1 MTTPMIQQY
10 QAVKARYPDA
20 ILMFRLGDFYE
31 MFNEDAQIA
40 SRVLE
45 ITLTSRETGKGNRMP
60 MCGVP
65 YHAAQA
71 YIARL
76 VDSGYKVAVCDQMEV
91 PGPGRQIVRREVTR
105 VVTPGTVT
113 EPEFLD
119 AKTNNYLAALAI
131 RGRAIGLA
139 VADVSTGEFAMTEAA
154 GQRAQDTIL
163 AEVARLG
170 PRECLV
176 PPDVANDFRLA
187 GALRGLEGLT
197 LTPCDDLRA
206 SSSAAVRA
214 VEEQFGSTALEASG
228 ALEYPAGVQAAGM
241 VLLYLQRTQMT
252 SLAHMSVLRAYS
264 CGDAMGLDPETRRNL
279 EISDPIRRRSRGRTL
294 LDVLDRTVTSMGA
307 RLLRRW
313 LDRPSQ
319 DIAEIGRRLDAVEE
333 LAKDVMARS
342 DLRRALA
349 AVRDMERLATRVST
363 GVAGARDLVALAG
376 SFAAAPEARTVLGQ
390 AKCDA
395 LRELA
400 TRLGD
405 LSDVREIIVD
415 AISDD
420 PPPILTEGGIIR
432 DGHSAELDE
441 LRRTSAKSREFLASL
456 EAAERERTGIK
467 SLKVGYNQVF
477 GYYIEVTRANLH
489 LVPEG
494 WMRKQTLSGAE
505 RFITPELKEH
515 EAIILKAKDRA
526 ARLEYEIF
534 SEVRARVARETARIQ
549 EAARALAEVDVFAS
563 LADVAASY
571 GYVRPVMCE
580 GGELEILGARH
591 PVVEASLP
599 AGTFVP
605 NDVRL
610 DTENCQVMVLTG
622 PNMAGKSTL
631 GKSVLLVVLMAHV
644 GSFVPAASAR
654 VPLTDRIAVRAGSS
668 EEIAQ
673 GKSTFMVELLQ
684 TAAILGQATE
694 RTLIFIDEL
703 GRGTSTYDGM
713 AIAQAVI
720 EYLHNRVGAKTIFTT
735 HFHELAALEEQLP
748 RVRNFRVEAE
758 ERGGE
763 VVFLFRLVP
772 GGCDKSYGINVAR
785 MAGMPGEVVRRAGAI
800 LRELERRSPSR
811 PQQTSLLAMLMD
823 QDGDGGGAKVP
834 PHPHE
839 QGREQGQGRGD
850 EQERGEAG
858 VPGGQGTAGCSVYP
872 NCARS
877 GLDGMLAELRALD
890 INSMTPLEALQKLA
904 EFKARAEGKGE
915 V

>member
-1 MTTPMIQQY
+1 MTTPMLQQY
-10 QAVKARYPDA
+10 RAIKARYPDA

-31 MFNEDAQIA
+31 MFNEDAEIA

-76 VDSGYKVAVCDQMEV
+76 VDSGYKVAVCDQMEM

-105 VVTPGTVT
+105 VVTPGTMT
-113 EPEFLD
+113 DPEFLD
-119 AKTNNYLAALAI
+119 AKSNNYLAALAV

-139 VADVSTGEFAMTEAA
+139 VTDVSTGEFSITEAA
-154 GQRAQDTIL
+154 GQRAQDVIL
-163 AEVARLG
+163 AEVARLA
-170 PRECLV
+170 PRECLI
-176 PPDVANDFRLA
+176 PPDAAKDVRLME
-187 GALRGLEGLT
+187 ALRRLEGMALT
-197 LTPCDDLRA
+197 QCDDIGA
-206 SSSAAVRA
+206 SPAATTRA
-214 VEEQFGSTALEASG
+214 VEEQFGPTALESSG
-228 ALEYPAGVQAAGM
+228 ALEYPAGVQAAGV

-264 CGDAMGLDPETRRNL
+264 CGDAMGLDPETRRSL
-279 EISDPIRRRSRGRTL
+279 EISDPIRERRRGRTL

-319 DIAEIGRRLDAVEE
+319 DIAEIDRRLDAVEE
-333 LAKDVMARS
+333 LTKDVIARA

-363 GVAGARDLVALAG
+363 GTAGARDLVALAE
-376 SFAAAPEARTVLGQ
+376 SFAAIPDAREVLGR
-390 AKCDA
+390 ARCEA

-400 TRLGD
+400 ARLGD

-420 PPPILTEGGIIR
+420 PPAVLTEGGIIR
-432 DGHSAELDE
+432 DGYNEELDE
-441 LRRTSAKSREFLASL
+441 LRRTSARSREFLASL
-456 EAAERERTGIK
+456 EATERERTGIK

-477 GYYIEVTRANLH
+477 GYYIEVTRPNLH
-489 LVPEG
+489 LVPKG
-494 WMRKQTLSGAE
+494 WVRKQTLSGAE

-515 EAIILKAKDRA
+515 EAIILKAKDHMS
-526 ARLEYEIF
+526 RLEYDLF
-534 SEVRARVARETARIQ
+534 CDVRAHVAHETARIQ
-549 EAARALAEVDVFAS
+549 EAARALAEADVFAS
-563 LADVAASY
+563 LAEVAASS
-571 GYVRPVMCE
+571 GYVRPTVHE
-580 GGELEILGARH
+580 GGELEIVGARH
-591 PVVEASLP
+591 PVVEATLP
-599 AGTFVP
+599 AGAFVP

-610 DTENCQVMVLTG
+610 DPDDCQIMVLTG

-631 GKSVLLVVLMAHV
+631 GKSVLLIVLMAHV

-654 VPLTDRIAVRAGSS
+654 IPLTDRIAVRAGSS
-668 EEIAQ
+668 EEIAS

-684 TAAILGQATE
+684 TAAILAQATE

-735 HFHELAALEEQLP
+735 HFHELTELADRLP

-758 ERGGE
+758 ERGSE

-785 MAGMPGEVVRRAGAI
+785 MAGMPGEVVRRASAI

-811 PQQTSLLAMLMD
+811 PQQMSLLAMLMD
-823 QDGDGGGAKVP
+823 PGGEEAGG
-834 PHPHE
+834 
-839 QGREQGQGRGD
+839 QQQTQGQG
-850 EQERGEAG
+850 Q
-858 VPGGQGTAGCSVYP
+858 GQGQTQALRQGWDVAACSTYKGRASSV
-872 NCARS
+872 CEEI
-877 GLDGMLAELRALD
+877 LTQLRALD
-890 INSMTPLEALQKLA
+890 INRMTPIEALQKLA
-904 EFKARAEGKGE
+904 ELKARSEGNE
-915 V
+915 DA